1 LNTGWAT
8 QPFPAF
14 GVYVNT
20 PLHTEPTSLQQW
32 NVSVQRQV
40 GDWLVGA
47 SYLGNHSSHLWRATE
62 LNPAVFGPGA
72 TLANTPTRRVLGLA
86 NPVQGQFYG
95 TIGQL
100 DDTGRAN
107 YGALLLSLQ
116 RRLKNN
122 LSVLSNWTISKC
134 MSDPATTEITGPT
147 IVNPANPDLDYSY
160 CSSDRRHVLNLSL
173 VVRTPDFENS
183 TMRAI
188 LSDWQLS
195 PIIRWQ
201 SGNRSTVTTG
211 VDNALTGMGGQ
222 RAVQVLDDPYG
233 TSTPGNYL
241 NRAAFASPA
250 TGTYSSLVPFTILN
264 PSSLQNDFALTRT
277 FKIAGAQ
284 NVQFRWEV
292 FNLINHVNFNAPIA
306 ALNSASFGQ
315 IQTAGD
321 PRIMQFA
328 LKFTF

>member
-1 LNTGWAT
+1 MECQPCSTSSATGW
-8 QPFPAF
+8 
-14 GVYVNT
+14 
-20 PLHTEPTSLQQW
+20 S
-32 NVSVQRQV
+32 R
-40 GDWLVGA
+40 A

-72 TLANTPTRRVLGLA
+72 TTGNTNQRRVLELQ
-86 NPVQGQFYG
+86 NPAQGQFYG

-107 YGALLLSLQ
+107 YGAMLLSLQ

-122 LSVLSNWTISKC
+122 LSVLSNYTLSKC

-147 IVNPANPDLDYSY
+147 IVNPANPDLDYAY
-160 CSSDRRHVLNLSL
+160 CSSDRRHVVNLSL
-173 VVRTPDFENS
+173 VVRTPDFENDVDA
-183 TMRAI
+183 RDLQRLAAVADRP
-188 LSDWQLS
+188 LAVGQ
-195 PIIRWQ
+195 PIEHHDR
-201 SGNRSTVTTG
+201 RR
-211 VDNALTGMGGQ
+211 Q
-222 RAVQVLDDPYG
+222 RADRHGRPARRADPRR
-233 TSTPGNYL
+233 SVRHR
-241 NRAAFASPA
+241 RADRVSEPRGLHFA
-250 TGTYSSLVPFTILN
+250 GDRH
-264 PSSLQNDFALTRT
+264 LQH
-277 FKIAGAQ
+277 AGAVHDREPEQPAERLRADADVQDRREQ

-292 FNLINHVNFNAPIA
+292 FNVINHVNFNAPVT

>member
-1 LNTGWAT
+1 M
-8 QPFPAF
+8 QHQF
-14 GVYVNT
+14 
-20 PLHTEPTSLQQW
+20 
-32 NVSVQRQV
+32 
-40 GDWLVGA
+40 GDWLAGV

-72 TLANTPTRRVLGLA
+72 TTGNTNQRRMLILQNA
-86 NPVQGQFYG
+86 TQGQFYG

-107 YGALLLSLQ
+107 YGAMLLSLQ

-122 LSVLSNWTISKC
+122 LSVLSNYTLSKC
-134 MSDPATTEITGPT
+134 MSDPATTELTGPT

-160 CSSDRRHVLNLSL
+160 CASDRRHVLNVSL
-173 VVRTPDFENS
+173 VVRTPDFENPDGAGDLQ
-183 TMRAI
+183 RLAD
-188 LSDWQLS
+188 LADRPLAVGQ
-195 PIIRWQ
+195 PFQHHHR
-201 SGNRSTVTTG
+201 R
-211 VDNALTGMGGQ
+211 GQ
-222 RAVQVLDDPYG
+222 RVDGSRRPASGAGARRSVRHRRSDRLPESRGVHVADDRHLQHAGAVHDREPEQPAERFRADPDVQVG
-233 TSTPGNYL
+233 
-241 NRAAFASPA
+241 
-250 TGTYSSLVPFTILN
+250 
-264 PSSLQNDFALTRT
+264 
-277 FKIAGAQ
+277 GAQ

-292 FNLINHVNFNAPIA
+292 FNLINHVNFNAPIT